1 MSTLREALTDLR
13 RFLGERPDELM
24 QEVGAGGELLAARLR
39 LLIAVLLVAA
49 PALHYLLGGPLQ
61 HSFVALLGA
70 TALLLLSLLW
80 LKLAQRPRRYRWLPY
95 ASACFDVLLVGAF
108 LWLLATLRGN
118 SQFDPL
124 VAWSGY
130 PLAIIGT
137 ALRND
142 ARVTLLAGALA
153 LLQSLTLLWL
163 LANGGEWL
171 PATSA
176 SVLVL
181 HAAMLLVLTLVVAVV
196 VFRTQRL
203 LQMAGSDGLTG
214 LPNRSFLTHRVPG
227 LLAEARADGQTLTLA
242 LIDLD
247 HFRRVNEDL
256 GHLAGDRALRHVV
269 ETLRL
274 ELGRDEPLLRV
285 GGEEFVLLL
294 RLPLGAAWER
304 VDALRQRLAA
314 RPFLPEPG
322 AEPLVLRFSAGLAS
336 MPQDANYLTDLM
348 KRADQRV
355 ALAKRI
361 GRNRVMA
368 RDSA

>member
-1 MSTLREALTDLR
+1 MSTLREALTDLHR
-13 RFLGERPDELM
+13 SLAERPDELM

-39 LLIAVLLVAA
+39 LMLAVLLVLL
-49 PALHYLLGGPLQ
+49 PLLHFLLHGNDHGSIDALIGGSMVLLA
-61 HSFVALLGA
+61 SLG
-70 TALLLLSLLW
+70 W
-80 LKLAQRPRRYRWLPY
+80 LKLAQRPRRHRWLPL
-95 ASACFDVLLVGAF
+95 ASSCFDVLLATVAV
-108 LWLLATLRGN
+108 LLIGHSPPASELEAMV
-118 SQFDPL
+118 FW
-124 VAWSGY
+124 AGY
-130 PLAIIGT
+130 PLALIGT

-153 LLQSLTLLWL
+153 ALTPLASPLLGDTRPP
-163 LANGGEWL
+163 LA
-171 PATSA
+171 AA
-176 SVLVL
+176 SQALIL
-181 HAAMLLVLTLVVAVV
+181 ALLTLVVAVL

-247 HFRRVNEDL
+247 HFRRVNEDF
-256 GHLAGDRALRHVV
+256 GHLVGDRALRHVV
-269 ETLRL
+269 ETLQL

-294 RLPLGAAWER
+294 RRPLGAAWER
-304 VDALRQRLAA
+304 VDALRRRLLA

-322 AEPLVLRFSAGLAS
+322 AEAIPLSFSAGLAS
-336 MPQDANYLTDLM
+336 MPQDANHLSDLM

-355 ALAKRI
+355 TLAKRM